1 MNNYIQETYKNE
13 DSRVITFISRVYDD
27 CVKNNENLSNYFY
40 CCLDLLCVQL
50 KLYYMALDALN
61 TEKTLAS
68 EDNYKS
74 IAKSPH
80 IMILNKSHQEILNIL
95 QKLSLSPFEKAK
107 LKRLNNTD
115 DAESAEALLNNLIN

>member
-1 MNNYIQETYKNE
+1 
-13 DSRVITFISRVYDD
+13 
-27 CVKNNENLSNYFY
+27 
-40 CCLDLLCVQL
+40 
-50 KLYYMALDALN
+50 MALDALN

-68 EDNYKS
+68 EDNYKR

-115 DAESAEALLNNLIN
+115 DVESAEALLQNLIN

>member
-27 CVKNNENLSNYFY
+27 CVKNNENLSNDFY

-68 EDNYKS
+68 EDNYKR

>member
-68 EDNYKS
+68 EDNYKR

>member
-68 EDNYKS
+68 EDNYKR

-107 LKRLNNTD
+107 LKRLNNSD
-115 DAESAEALLNNLIN
+115 DAESAEALYNNLIN

>member
-68 EDNYKS
+68 EDNYKR

-107 LKRLNNTD
+107 LKRLNNSD